1 MYYLG
6 QTGMTP
12 EEQERVYHQEAAA
25 AAQQHQMAMAAATA
39 AGMMKTEDGECFIAD
54 VFQIRDGQD
63 FFVQRCSFLLHCSE
77 VRHSGASPANTET
90 RWSSD
95 LPRRLSDGLVDV
107 QCHIDEPTGERSSSS
122 WN

>member
-39 AGMMKTEDGECFIAD
+39 AGMIKTEDGNLCEI
-54 VFQIRDGQD
+54 VSVNIQD
-63 FFVQRCSFLLHCSE
+63 SFVIKRRVSMIVAVKCVTVAQMQQMQQKP
-77 VRHSGASPANTET
+77 GGPPTSPGGSVMDLST
-90 RWSSD
+90 SSVTSTS
-95 LPRRLSDGLVDV
+95 PQVSYK
-107 QCHIDEPTGERSSSS
+107 
-122 WN
+122 